1 MIKDKRILVTGSSSG
16 LGFEIAKFMIDG
28 GAKVVLNGRDT
39 ERLSGASKKLLNAP
53 CAQGDVSDPASCLS
67 IVQNTARM
75 LGGLDC
81 LVCNVGSGRS
91 VLPGKE
97 TIGEWKRVFDVNFW
111 SAVNVID
118 AAVPELEK
126 AKGSIVC
133 ISSICG
139 VEVIPGAPV
148 TYSVAKAA
156 LNAFVRGMSRPLAEK
171 NIRINGVAPGNLMFP
186 GSVWESKYKENKEKV
201 CRMLKSDVPLR
212 RFGNPEEIAKVVAHL
227 GMGQDN
233 FATGSIWVV
242 DGGQTRAF

>member
-201 CRMLKSDVPLR
+201 CRMLKSDVPFR
-212 RFGNPEEIAKVVAHL
+212 NGPGQFCNRFHL
-227 GMGQDN
+227 GC
-233 FATGSIWVV
+233 
-242 DGGQTRAF
+242 